1 MPQWHGGGLLQGSRK
16 TIPPHVKNAA
26 DAHGFAIVSPDY
38 RLAPQ
43 VRMPQ
48 IMEDIEAAARWCRD
62 ELPKVSDG
70 RVDGSKLVYSGGSAG
85 GWIALLAGTGIGF
98 RACGLEAPPAPRSI
112 AGASEGQ

>member
-1 MPQWHGGGLLQGSRK
+1 
-16 TIPPHVKNAA
+16 
-26 DAHGFAIVSPDY
+26 
-38 RLAPQ
+38 
-43 VRMPQ
+43 MPQ

-98 RACGLEAPPAPRSI
+98 KACGLEAPPAPRSI
-112 AGASEGQ
+112 AGASDAR